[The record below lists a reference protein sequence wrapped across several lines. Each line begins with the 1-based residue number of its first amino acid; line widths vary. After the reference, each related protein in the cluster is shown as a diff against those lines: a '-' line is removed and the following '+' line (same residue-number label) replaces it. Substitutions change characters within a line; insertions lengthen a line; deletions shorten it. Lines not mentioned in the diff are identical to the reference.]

1 MTFNRIPVGVTSGGV
16 GIGGR
21 FAPTGGTRPPVG
33 SLRSTNVHGS
43 FLYPPVSFSSRSAY
57 VQFWTTAEV
66 SDATLTNLVKARD
79 RWRDEMVQAAR
90 DRLVAEWEA
99 QPRIR
104 RMAKRNPTFY
114 NSERMAR
121 ANARGPET
129 QFPPL
134 PRELAR
140 PVAIAHQLWS
150 RTSLVSGLTRD
161 EMGSVAVP
169 VPGDPDAT
177 VREIVDAWRTE
188 EWAHSA
194 L

>member
-1 MTFNRIPVGVTSGGV
+1 MTINRVPAGVSSGGV

-21 FAPTGGTRPPVG
+21 FAPTGGTRPPAG
-33 SLRSTNVHGS
+33 SLRSTSVSGS
-43 FLYPPVSFSSRSAY
+43 FVYPPVSFSSRSDY
-57 VQFWTTAEV
+57 VRFWTTADV
-66 SDATLTNLVKARD
+66 SDTTLTNLVRARD

-90 DRLVAEWEA
+90 NRLVAEWEA

-104 RMAKRNPTFY
+104 RMARRNPTFY

-121 ANARGPET
+121 ANARGPEN
-129 QFPPL
+129 QHPPL

-150 RTSLVSGLTRD
+150 RTSLVPGLTRD
-161 EMGSVAVP
+161 DIGSVEVP
-169 VPGDPDAT
+169 VPGDPSTT
-177 VREIVDAWRTE
+177 VREIVEAWRTE
-188 EWAHSA
+188 EWAPSA